1 MKTPVAPAR
10 VWLAG
15 SIALV
20 LAAAANLGV
29 RALALALLPGAGTFL
44 PLEAS
49 AVTTGT
55 VIGVVGATVVRVALA
70 GSPAGGIWFLRIA
83 LVALVVSWLPDIALL
98 VWPMYK
104 GATLANVGTLMAM
117 HAVAAAVCI
126 LVLAKPFGK

>member
-20 LAAAANLGV
+20 LAAAANLGL
-29 RALALALLPGAGTFL
+29 RTLAVAMLPGAAIFS

-49 AVTTGT
+49 AVTTWT
-55 VIGVVGATVVRVALA
+55 VIGVVGATVVRLALA
-70 GSPAGGIWFLRIA
+70 GSPAGGIWFLRVA
-83 LVALVVSWLPDIALL
+83 LVALVVSWLPDVALL

-104 GATLANVGTLMAM
+104 GATLASVGTLMAM

-126 LVLAKPFGK
+126 LVLTRPFGK